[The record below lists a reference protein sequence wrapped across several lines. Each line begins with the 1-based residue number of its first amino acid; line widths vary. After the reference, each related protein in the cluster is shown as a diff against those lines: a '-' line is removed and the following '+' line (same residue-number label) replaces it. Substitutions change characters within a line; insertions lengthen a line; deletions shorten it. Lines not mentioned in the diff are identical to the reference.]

1 MYQPTEQGPSPTPSP
16 QAARRG
22 VNRAGAV
29 VLVAL
34 LVAVGSLLV
43 GTTRS
48 PSSTANATTTGEFA
62 PTERQSKVARLVSS
76 MFERSH
82 YRQAPVNDPVS
93 SLVLDRY
100 LESIDGSRSY
110 FLASDIQEFEQY
122 RYELDDAIT
131 TGKLEPAFAIF
142 NRFQE
147 RNRERMAYAIKLL
160 DTEPDFALDESFE
173 FDREH
178 APWPVTKAELDDVWR
193 KRVKNDA
200 LSLMLTDKT
209 WPETR
214 DILRKR
220 YERVGKRSEQISGD
234 DVFENFMN
242 AFAHVFDPHSSYF
255 SPRNSEEYRIQ
266 MSLSYEGIGAS
277 LQSIDD
283 YVTIMEI
290 LPGGSAQQNGELKAQ
305 DRILAVGQ
313 GKDGKMVDVVG
324 WRLDDVVQLIRGP
337 NGSFVRLQVQPGNA
351 PPGTQEHLL
360 VLPRSKITL
369 EAQAAKKEIRKV
381 KRGDKELKVGVIT
394 VPSFYQD
401 YNARA
406 AGDEDYR
413 STTRDVH
420 KLLDEIKAEGG
431 VDGLVLDLRANG
443 GGHLSEAIG
452 LVNLFVPKGPVVQL
466 RETGGRVEV
475 LESEDKQVAY
485 DGPLTILVDRFSASA
500 SEIFAAAMQDY
511 GRGLVI
517 GQETYGKGSVQ
528 NLYPLDRYALGQD
541 PGYGQLTV
549 TIGMYYRVTGDS
561 TQNRG
566 VMPDLTLPSPISVEE
581 VGESS
586 RDGSLPWN
594 RIRSATFSRE
604 GAYATLLPELQREHD
619 ARIAGDA
626 NFQYALREISAIE
639 QMRTEKSVSLNLA
652 KRKAERET
660 RTQEQLSREN
670 ARRKAL
676 GEPELKVATEMKD
689 PPPDAV
695 LGEAAQ
701 VTADLSQLEP
711 RFLARANDPTA
722 KTD

>member
-1 MYQPTEQGPSPTPSP
+1 VYQSGSAS
-16 QAARRG
+16 AAGRRTKKWSYLG
-22 VNRAGAV
+22 ALLAGLIVVAMAAVLLGSAKAPPLATAGAATV
-29 VLVAL
+29 ELA
-34 LVAVGSLLV
+34 
-43 GTTRS
+43 
-48 PSSTANATTTGEFA
+48 PS
-62 PTERQSKVARLVSS
+62 ERHRKVARLVSG
-76 MFERSH
+76 MIERSH
-82 YRQAPVNDPVS
+82 YRQSPVNDPVS

-100 LESIDGSRSY
+100 LEALDSSRSY
-110 FLASDIQEFEQY
+110 FLASDIAEFEQY
-122 RYELDDAIT
+122 RYKLDDAVN
-131 TGKLEPAFAIF
+131 GGELDPVFRIF
-142 NRFQE
+142 NRFQQ
-147 RNRERMAYAIKLL
+147 RNRERMAHAMKLL
-160 DTEPDFALDESFE
+160 DTEPDFTVDEAFE

-178 APWPVTKAELDDVWR
+178 APWATSQAELDELWR
-193 KRVKNDA
+193 QRVKNDA
-200 LSLMLTDKT
+200 VSLMLTDKT
-209 WPETR
+209 WAETR
-214 DILRKR
+214 DVLKKR
-220 YERVGKRSEQISGD
+220 YERVAKRSEQITGD

-242 AFAHVFDPHSSYF
+242 SFAHVFDPHSSYF

-337 NGSFVRLQVQPGNA
+337 NGSFVRLQIQPGNA
-351 PPGTQEHLL
+351 PPGAQERVLM
-360 VLPRSKITL
+360 LPRSKITL
-369 EAQAAKKEIRKV
+369 DAQAAKKEIRKV

-431 VDGLVLDLRANG
+431 VDGLVLDLRENG

-452 LVNLFVPKGPVVQL
+452 LVNLFVPKGAVVQL

-475 LESEDKQVAY
+475 LESEVPQVAY

-528 NLYPLDRYALGQD
+528 NLYPLDRYAVGQD

-566 VMPDLTLPSPISVEE
+566 VQPDLALPSAISTEE

-594 RIRSATFSRE
+594 RIRSAEFSRE
-604 GAYATLLPELQREHD
+604 GAYAQLLPELQREHD
-619 ARIAGDA
+619 ARIAGDP
-626 NFQYALREISAIE
+626 NFQFTVNEISALE
-639 QMRTEKSVSLNLA
+639 KMRNEKSVSLNLA
-652 KRKAERET
+652 KRKAERTT
-660 RTQEQLSREN
+660 RTAEQLAREN
-670 ARRKAL
+670 ARRQSL
-676 GEPELKVATEMKD
+676 GEPALKAATEIKD
-689 PPPDAV
+689 PPDAI
-695 LGEAAQ
+695 LGEAAEI
-701 VTADLSQLEP
+701 TADLSQLEP
-711 RFLARANDPTA
+711 RFMARVSETK
-722 KTD
+722 KTP

>member
-1 MYQPTEQGPSPTPSP
+1 MYQPVEQGPSPPSP
-16 QAARRG
+16 TPAARRG
-22 VNRAGAV
+22 VNRAGAA

-34 LVAVGSLLV
+34 LLVV
-43 GTTRS
+43 GTLLLGTARS
-48 PSSTANATTTGEFA
+48 PTATANATTTTDLA
-62 PTERQSKVARLVSS
+62 PTERHAKVARLVSS

-100 LESIDGSRSY
+100 LDSIDGSRSY
-110 FLASDIQEFEQY
+110 FLASDIQEFEKY

-131 TGKLEPAFAIF
+131 TGRLEPAFAIF
-142 NRFQE
+142 NRFQS

-160 DTEPDFALDESFE
+160 DTEPDFTVDESFE

-178 APWPVTKAELDDVWR
+178 APWPASRAELDELWR

-200 LSLMLTDKT
+200 LSLMLADKT
-209 WPETR
+209 WAETR
-214 DILRKR
+214 DVLRKR
-220 YERVGKRSEQISGD
+220 YERVAKRSEQITAD

-255 SPRNSEEYRIQ
+255 SPRNSEEYRIA

-277 LQSIDD
+277 LQSVDD
-283 YVTIMEI
+283 FVTIMEI
-290 LPGGSAQQNGELKAQ
+290 LPGGSAQQNGELKAN

-337 NGSFVRLQVQPGNA
+337 DGSFVRLQIQPGNA
-351 PPGTQEHLL
+351 PPGTQEHILT
-360 VLPRSKITL
+360 LPRTKITL

-413 STTRDVH
+413 STTRDVR

-431 VDGLVLDLRANG
+431 VDGLVLDLRENG

-475 LESEDKQVAY
+475 LESDDKEAAY
-485 DGPLTILVDRFSASA
+485 TGPLTILVDRFSASA

-517 GQETYGKGSVQ
+517 GQQTYGKGSVQ

-566 VMPDLTLPSPISVEE
+566 VMPDLALPSAISTDE

-594 RIRSATFSRE
+594 RIRSSNFSRE
-604 GAYATLLPELQREHD
+604 GAFTPLLPELQQEHNS
-619 ARIAGDA
+619 RIAGDP
-626 NFQYALREISAIE
+626 NFQFAVNEISALE
-639 QMRTEKSVSLNLA
+639 KMRAEKSVSLNLA
-652 KRKAERET
+652 KRKAEREA
-660 RTQEQLSREN
+660 RTQEQLAREN
-670 ARRKAL
+670 TRRQSL
-676 GEPELKVATEMKD
+676 GEPVLKVATEIKD
-689 PPPDAV
+689 PPDAI
-695 LGEAAQ
+695 LGEAAEI
-701 VTADLSQLEP
+701 TADLSQLEP
-711 RFLARANDPTA
+711 KFVARAGGSDRGG
-722 KTD
+722 

>member
-1 MYQPTEQGPSPTPSP
+1 MYQPGQSD
-16 QAARRG
+16 QVAAPRRG
-22 VNRAGAV
+22 LRRAGTV
-29 VLVAL
+29 VVATL
-34 LVAVGSLLV
+34 ALAVGTLLL
-43 GTTRS
+43 GTARA
-48 PSSTANATTTGEFA
+48 PTAAASAAEIA
-62 PTERQSKVARLVSS
+62 PTERQAKVARLVSS

-100 LESIDGSRSY
+100 LESLDGSRSY
-110 FLASDIQEFEQY
+110 FLASDVAEFEKY
-122 RYELDDAIT
+122 RYQLDDAIT
-131 TGKLEPAFAIF
+131 TGRLAPAFDIF
-142 NRFQE
+142 NRFQQ
-147 RNRERMAYAIKLL
+147 RNRERMAYALQLL
-160 DTEPDFALDESFE
+160 ETEPDFGVDETFE

-178 APWPVTKAELDDVWR
+178 APWAKDRAELDELWR

-200 LSLMLTDKT
+200 LSLLLADKT
-209 WPETR
+209 WAEAR

-220 YERVGKRSEQISGD
+220 YERVAKRSEQITSD

-242 AFAHVFDPHSSYF
+242 SFAHVFDPHSSYF

-277 LQSIDD
+277 LQMVDD
-283 YVTIMEI
+283 FVTIMEI
-290 LPGGSAQQNGELKAQ
+290 LPGGSAQASGELTTN

-313 GKDGKMVDVVG
+313 DKAGEMVDVVG
-324 WRLDDVVQLIRGP
+324 WRLDDVVDKIRGP
-337 NGSFVRLQVQPGNA
+337 QGTFVRLLIQPGNA
-351 PPGTQEHLL
+351 PPGAQER
-360 VLPRSKITL
+360 VVTLPRAKITL
-369 EAQAAKKEIRKV
+369 EAQAAKKELRKIR
-381 KRGDKELKVGVIT
+381 RGEQELKIGVIT

-406 AGDEDYR
+406 AGDKDYR
-413 STTRDVH
+413 STTRDVR
-420 KLLDEIKAEGG
+420 KLIEEFKKDGG
-431 VDGLVLDLRANG
+431 VDGLVLDLRENG

-475 LESEDKQVAY
+475 LESEDQGVAY

-517 GQETYGKGSVQ
+517 GQQTYGKGSVQ

-566 VMPDLTLPSPISVEE
+566 VAPDLALPSAISPDE

-586 RDGSLPWN
+586 REGSLPWN
-594 RIRSATFSRE
+594 RIRSAQFRAESSF
-604 GAYATLLPELQREHD
+604 AAVLPELQKEHD
-619 ARIAGDA
+619 ARVAGDPDFRYTEA
-626 NFQYALREISAIE
+626 EIAAMDS
-639 QMRTEKSVSLNLA
+639 MRKEKSVSLNLA
-652 KRKAERET
+652 TRKAEREQ
-660 RTQEQLSREN
+660 RSAEQLQREN
-670 ARRKAL
+670 ARRAAL
-676 GEPELKVATEMKD
+676 GEEPLKAATDMKD
-689 PPPDAV
+689 PPDAI
-695 LGEAAQ
+695 LSEATQ
-701 VTADLSQLEP
+701 ITADLTKLEP
-711 RFLARANDPTA
+711 RLMARGPEPAVGQ
-722 KTD
+722 

>member
-1 MYQPTEQGPSPTPSP
+1 M
-16 QAARRG
+16 A
-22 VNRAGAV
+22 RAGSVVIAAV
-29 VLVAL
+29 VL
-34 LVAVGSLLV
+34 AVGTLLL
-43 GTTRS
+43 GTAKA
-48 PSSTANATTTGEFA
+48 PTAVAGATTTDFA
-62 PTERQSKVARLVSS
+62 PTERQAKVARLVSS

-100 LESIDGSRSY
+100 VESLDGSRSY
-110 FLASDIQEFEQY
+110 FLATDLAEFEKY
-122 RYELDDAIT
+122 RYQLDDAIT
-131 TGKLEPAFAIF
+131 TGKLDSAFAIF
-142 NRFQE
+142 NRFQQ
-147 RNRERMAYAIKLL
+147 RNRERMAFALDLL
-160 DTEPDFALDESFE
+160 KKEPDFTLDERFE

-178 APWPVTKAELDDVWR
+178 APWADRAQLDDLWR
-193 KRVKNDA
+193 KRVKNDV

-209 WPETR
+209 WPEAR
-214 DILRKR
+214 DILQKR
-220 YERVGKRSEQISGD
+220 YERVAKRSEQVTSD

-277 LQSIDD
+277 LQMIDD

-290 LPGGSAQQNGELKAQ
+290 LPGGSAQSTGEVKAN

-313 GKDGKMVDVVG
+313 GKSGDMVDVVG

-337 NGSFVRLQVQPGNA
+337 VGTSVRLTTQPSNA
-351 PPGTQEHLL
+351 PPGAQERLV
-360 VLPRSKITL
+360 VLPRAKITL
-369 EAQAAKKEIRKV
+369 EAQASKKELRKV
-381 KRGDKELKVGVIT
+381 KRGDQELKIGVIT

-406 AGDEDYR
+406 AGDNDYR
-413 STTRDVH
+413 STTRDVR
-420 KLLDEIKAEGG
+420 KLIEQLKAEGG
-431 VDGLVLDLRANG
+431 VDGLVLDLRENG

-466 RETGGRVEV
+466 RETGGKVEV
-475 LESEDKQVAY
+475 LESEDQGVAY

-566 VMPDLTLPSPISVEE
+566 VAPDLRLPSAISPDE

-594 RIRSATFSRE
+594 RIRGTDFKRE
-604 GAYATLLPELQREHD
+604 NGFTPLLPELQRDHD
-619 ARIAGDA
+619 ARIATDPD
-626 NFQYALREISAIE
+626 FQYALAEIGAIE
-639 QMRTEKSVSLNLA
+639 KMRKEKSVSLNLVT
-652 KRKAERET
+652 RKAEREQ
-660 RTQEQLSREN
+660 RTQDQLAREN
-670 ARRKAL
+670 ARRAAH
-676 GEPELKVATEMKD
+676 GEPALKAATEIKD
-689 PPPDAV
+689 PPDAI
-695 LGEAAQ
+695 LSEAAQ
-701 VTADLSQLEP
+701 VTADLSRLGP
-711 RFLARANDPTA
+711 RYVA
-722 KTD
+722 KAPVSGGS

>member
-1 MYQPTEQGPSPTPSP
+1 MYQAGPSDES
-16 QAARRG
+16 AARGRG
-22 VNRAGAV
+22 AGRAGAT
-29 VLVAL
+29 AL
-34 LVAVGSLLV
+34 AVAVIAIAVLLL
-43 GTTRS
+43 GTARA
-48 PSSTANATTTGEFA
+48 PSSIAGAATTDFA
-62 PTERQSKVARLVSS
+62 PTERQAKVARLVSS

-100 LESIDGSRSY
+100 LESLDGTRSY
-110 FLASDIQEFEQY
+110 FLASDIAEFERY
-122 RYELDDAIT
+122 RYQFDDAVT

-147 RNRERMAYAIKLL
+147 RNRERMLYALGLL
-160 DTEPDFALDESFE
+160 EKEPDFTLEESFE
-173 FDREH
+173 FDRKD
-178 APWPVTKAELDDVWR
+178 APWAASTDELNELWR

-200 LSLMLTDKT
+200 ISLMLTDKT

-220 YERVGKRSEQISGD
+220 YERAAKRSEQVTSD

-277 LQSIDD
+277 LQVIDD

-290 LPGGSAQQNGELKAQ
+290 LPGGSAQKSGEIKAT

-313 GKDGKMVDVVG
+313 GKSGEMVDVVG

-337 NGSFVRLQVQPGNA
+337 QGSLVRLQIQPGNSA
-351 PPGTQEHLL
+351 PGSSERTVSLA
-360 VLPRSKITL
+360 RARITL
-369 EAQAAKKEIRKV
+369 DAQAASKELRKV
-381 KRGDKELKVGVIT
+381 KRGDRELRIGVIT

-401 YNARA
+401 YNARV
-406 AGDEDYR
+406 AGDDDYR
-413 STTRDVH
+413 STTRDVRR
-420 KLLDEIKAEGG
+420 LLAEFKAEGG
-431 VDGLVLDLRANG
+431 IDGLVLDLRENG
-443 GGHLSEAIG
+443 GGHLTEAVG

-475 LESEDKQVAY
+475 LESEDQDAVY

-511 GRGLVI
+511 GRGVVI

-561 TQNRG
+561 TQNKG
-566 VMPDLTLPSPISVEE
+566 VVPDIRLPSAISPDE

-586 RDGSLPWN
+586 REAALPWN
-594 RIRSATFSRE
+594 RIRPAPYKRE
-604 GAYATLLPELQREHD
+604 GTFGPILAELQRSHD
-619 ARIAGDA
+619 ERIATDPDFRFEVA
-626 NFQYALREISAIE
+626 EIHALDEMRE
-639 QMRTEKSVSLNLA
+639 EKAVSLNLTA
-652 KRKAERET
+652 RKAEREA
-660 RTQEQLSREN
+660 RAADQLVREN
-670 ARRKAL
+670 IRRTAQ
-676 GEPELKVATEMKD
+676 GEPALKSATEIKD
-689 PPPDAV
+689 PPDAI
-695 LGEAAQ
+695 LAEAARI
-701 VTADLSQLEP
+701 TADLTQIEP
-711 RFLARANDPTA
+711 RYLARARTA
-722 KTD
+722 GT

>member
-1 MYQPTEQGPSPTPSP
+1 
-16 QAARRG
+16 
-22 VNRAGAV
+22 
-29 VLVAL
+29 VAL
-34 LVAVGSLLV
+34 LLAVGSLLL
-43 GTTRS
+43 GTARS
-48 PSSTANATTTGEFA
+48 PSATANATTTTGFA
-62 PTERQSKVARLVSS
+62 PTERQAKVARLVSS

-110 FLASDIQEFEQY
+110 FLATDVEEFEKY
-122 RYELDDAIT
+122 RYELDDAIS

-142 NRFQE
+142 NRFQQ
-147 RNRERMAYAIKLL
+147 RNRERMAHAIKLL
-160 DTEPDFALDESFE
+160 DTEPDFKANETFE
-173 FDREH
+173 FDREK
-178 APWPVTKAELDDVWR
+178 APWATSQAELDELWR

-200 LSLMLTDKT
+200 VSLMLTDKT
-209 WPETR
+209 WPEAR
-214 DILRKR
+214 DILKKR
-220 YERVGKRSEQISGD
+220 YERVAKRSEQITAD

-337 NGSFVRLQVQPGNA
+337 NGSFVRLQIQPGNA
-351 PPGTQEHLL
+351 PPGTQERVLT
-360 VLPRSKITL
+360 LPRSKITL

-381 KRGDKELKVGVIT
+381 KRGDREMKIGVIT

-406 AGDEDYR
+406 SGDEDYR

-420 KLLDEIKAEGG
+420 KLLDEIKAAGG
-431 VDGLVLDLRANG
+431 VDGLVLDLRENG

-475 LESEDKQVAY
+475 LESEVPEVAY

-566 VMPDLTLPSPISVEE
+566 VQPDLSLPSAISTEE

-594 RIRSATFSRE
+594 RIRSADFRRE
-604 GAYATLLPELQREHD
+604 GAYAPLLPELQREHD
-619 ARIAGDA
+619 ARIQQDP
-626 NFQYALREISAIE
+626 NFQFTVSEIGALDK
-639 QMRTEKSVSLNLA
+639 MRIEKSVSLNLEQ
-652 KRKAERET
+652 RKAERT
-660 RTQEQLSREN
+660 ARTAEQLAREN
-670 ARRKAL
+670 ARRQAL
-676 GEPELKVATEMKD
+676 GEPVLKAATEIKD
-689 PPPDAV
+689 PPDAI
-695 LGEAAQ
+695 LGEAAEI
-701 VTADLSQLEP
+701 TADLSQLEP
-711 RFLARANDPTA
+711 RFMTRVSATA
-722 KTD
+722 EKR

>member
-1 MYQPTEQGPSPTPSP
+1 VYQPVEPGQTPGS
-16 QAARRG
+16 AAPASGRG
-22 VNRAGAV
+22 INRAGAA

-34 LVAVGSLLV
+34 LLGVATLLL
-43 GTTRS
+43 GTARA
-48 PSSTANATTTGEFA
+48 PSASANATTTSGFA
-62 PTERQSKVARLVSS
+62 PTERHAKVARLVSS

-100 LESIDGSRSY
+100 LESLDGSRSY
-110 FLASDIQEFEQY
+110 FLASDIEEFERY

-131 TGKLEPAFAIF
+131 TGKLDPAFTIF
-142 NRFQE
+142 NRFQQ
-147 RNRERMAYAIKLL
+147 RNRERMAHAIRLL
-160 DTEPDFALDESFE
+160 DTEPDFTLDESFE
-173 FDREH
+173 FDRED
-178 APWPVTKAELDDVWR
+178 APWATTQAELDDLWR

-209 WPETR
+209 WAETR
-214 DILRKR
+214 EVLRKR
-220 YERVGKRSEQISGD
+220 YERVAKRSEQVTAD

-290 LPGGSAQQNGELKAQ
+290 LPGGSAQQNGELKVQ

-313 GKDGKMVDVVG
+313 GKDGKLVDVVG

-337 NGSFVRLQVQPGNA
+337 NGSFVRLQIQPGNA
-351 PPGTQEHLL
+351 PPGAQERIL

-369 EAQAAKKEIRKV
+369 EAQAAKKEIRQIR
-381 KRGDKELKVGVIT
+381 RGDRELKVGIIT

-406 AGDEDYR
+406 AGDEQYR

-420 KLLDEIKAEGG
+420 RLLDEIKAAGG
-431 VDGLVLDLRANG
+431 VDGLVLDLRENG

-475 LESEDKQVAY
+475 LESEVNEAAY
-485 DGPLTILVDRFSASA
+485 SGPLTILVDRFSASA

-528 NLYPLDRYALGQD
+528 NLYPLDRYAIGQD

-566 VMPDLTLPSPISVEE
+566 VMPDLALPSPISVEE

-594 RIRSATFSRE
+594 RIRAAEFDRE
-604 GAYATLLPELQREHD
+604 GAYATLLPELKRAHD
-619 ARIAGDA
+619 ARVTDDA
-626 NFQYALREISAIE
+626 NFQFAVSEIAAIDR
-639 QMRTEKSVSLNLA
+639 MRSEKSVSLNLA
-652 KRKAERET
+652 KRKAEREA
-660 RTQEQLSREN
+660 RTQEQLAREN
-670 ARRKAL
+670 ERRKSL
-676 GEPELKVATEMKD
+676 GEPELKAATEIKD
-689 PPPDAV
+689 APDAI
-695 LGEAAQ
+695 LAEAAQ
-701 VTADLSQLEP
+701 VAADLSQLEP
-711 RFLARANDPTA
+711 RYTARAVPAAGAD
-722 KTD
+722 

>member
-1 MYQPTEQGPSPTPSP
+1 MYQPAEQGPSPSP
-16 QAARRG
+16 PAPAARRG
-22 VNRAGAV
+22 VNRAGAA

-34 LVAVGSLLV
+34 LLALGMLLL
-43 GTTRS
+43 GTARS
-48 PSSTANATTTGEFA
+48 PSATANATTTTDFA
-62 PTERQSKVARLVSS
+62 PTERHAKVARLVSS

-110 FLASDIQEFEQY
+110 FLASDIQEFEKY

-131 TGKLEPAFAIF
+131 TGKLESAFAIF
-142 NRFQE
+142 NRFQS

-160 DTEPDFALDESFE
+160 ETEPDFKVDESFE

-178 APWPVTKAELDDVWR
+178 APWPATRDELDELWR

-200 LSLMLTDKT
+200 LSLMLADKT
-209 WPETR
+209 WAETR
-214 DILRKR
+214 DGLRKR
-220 YERVGKRSEQISGD
+220 YERVAKRSEQIPAD

-255 SPRNSEEYRIQ
+255 SPRNSEEYRIA

-283 YVTIMEI
+283 FVTIMEI
-290 LPGGSAQQNGELKAQ
+290 LPGGSAQQNGELKAN

-337 NGSFVRLQVQPGNA
+337 NGSFVRLQIQPGNA
-351 PPGTQEHLL
+351 PPGTQEHVLT
-360 VLPRSKITL
+360 LPRTKITL

-406 AGDEDYR
+406 AGDDEFR
-413 STTRDVH
+413 STTRDVR

-431 VDGLVLDLRANG
+431 VDGLVLDLRENG

-475 LESEDKQVAY
+475 LESEDKAAAY
-485 DGPLTILVDRFSASA
+485 SGPLTILVDRFSASA

-517 GQETYGKGSVQ
+517 GQQTYGKGSVQ

-566 VMPDLTLPSPISVEE
+566 VMPDLALPSAISTEE

-594 RIRSATFSRE
+594 RIRSSDFRRE
-604 GAYATLLPELQREHD
+604 GAFTPLLPELQQEHET
-619 ARIAGDA
+619 RIAGDP
-626 NFQYALREISAIE
+626 NFQFAVSEISALE

-652 KRKAERET
+652 KRKAEREA
-660 RTQEQLSREN
+660 RTQEQLAREN
-670 ARRKAL
+670 ARRQTL
-676 GEPELKVATEMKD
+676 GEPPLKAATEIKD
-689 PPPDAV
+689 PPDAI
-695 LGEAAQ
+695 LGEAAEI
-701 VTADLSQLEP
+701 TADLSQLEP
-711 RFLARANDPTA
+711 KFVARAGSSD
-722 KTD
+722 KGG